1 MIDLKSIYLYRMTHI
16 DNISHII
23 RNGITHSSSK
33 KANPKFVPI
42 GDSTLISKR
51 NDFILQNG
59 KKLGEYIPFY
69 FGVRTPMLYVLQNGF
84 NMVSPVLAENIV
96 YCVCSV
102 QNIIDLNLDFIF
114 TDGHAVDRF
123 SNQYSINDIGNID
136 QLIDRSAIKAKYWK
150 EESDLDLKRRKEA
163 EFLVLGDIPP
173 EFILEYVTY
182 NDSAKQKILSVGGK
196 DSIIHIKQEYYF

>member
-1 MIDLKSIYLYRMTHI
+1 MIDLKSISLYRMTHI

-23 RNGITHSSSK
+23 QNGITHSTSP

-42 GDSTLISKR
+42 GDSSLISRRKE
-51 NDFILQNG
+51 FILRNG
-59 KKLGEYIPFY
+59 RTLSDYIPFY
-69 FGVRTPMLYVLQNGF
+69 FGVRTPMLYVMQNGF
-84 NMVSPVLAENIV
+84 NMVSPVPAEDIV

-102 QNIIDLNLDFIF
+102 QNILDLNLDFIF

-123 SNQYSINDIGNID
+123 SNQYSTSDIENID
-136 QLIDRSAIKAKYWK
+136 KIIDRSAINTKYWK
-150 EESDLDLKRRKEA
+150 EEKDLDLKRRKEA

-182 NDSAKQKILSVGGK
+182 NESAKQKILSVGGK
-196 DSIIHIKQEYYF
+196 DSIIHIKEEYYF

>member
-23 RNGITHSSSK
+23 QNGITHSTSI
-33 KANPKFVPI
+33 KANPSFVPI
-42 GDSTLISKR
+42 GDSSLISRRK
-51 NDFILQNG
+51 DFILKNG
-59 KKLGEYIPFY
+59 RALSDYIPFY
-69 FGVRTPMLYVLQNGF
+69 FGVRMPMLYVMQNGY
-84 NMVSPVLAENIV
+84 NCVSPVPAEDII

-123 SNQYSINDIGNID
+123 SNQYSTSDIENID
-136 QLIDRSAIKAKYWK
+136 KLIDRTAIKAKYWK
-150 EESDLDLKRRKEA
+150 EERDLDLKRRKEA

-173 EFILEYVTY
+173 EFILGYVTY
-182 NDSAKQKILSVGGK
+182 NESAKQKILSVGGK
-196 DSIIHIKQEYYF
+196 DSIIHIKQEFYF

>member
-1 MIDLKSIYLYRMTHI
+1 MTHI

-150 EESDLDLKRRKEA
+150 EERDLDLKRRKEA

-173 EFILEYVTY
+173 EFILGYITY
-182 NDSAKQKILSVGGK
+182 NENAKQKILTVGGK